1 MDTRGQRSLDQ
12 LLREADHAYH
22 SLDLETALRAYQQ
35 ACELDA
41 SSYDARLGVART
53 YCRMRTREEALKACD
68 QCIALDPT
76 RYEAYATR
84 GTLYFLADEL
94 DAAETASRAALERTD
109 TAPEPCL
116 TLAQIDCDRGRFEAA
131 DQHIVEA
138 RRRIAA
144 LPPGQERDE
153 LTAMAWHAETY
164 RHLMANKLDA
174 AREAAQH
181 VIDMEESSPYAAAL
195 AYSNLGIMETRA
207 RHYEQAIGYLEHAY
221 ATNPHFYRA
230 AGALGRVLII
240 RGQYPRAAEVLEQ
253 VVGRDQ
259 ADRGESR
266 YAYAVALSRSSRRTE
281 ARAQYRLALDEGL
294 RGMARVSAGWQ
305 TLWLYRPV
313 RNALFAVCAAAFLY
327 WVIAGQPSQ
336 QAITL
341 VVLILVMVVLQRV
354 MARRR

>member
-1 MDTRGQRSLDQ
+1 MDTGGQTLLDH
-12 LLREADHAYH
+12 LLRDADHAYH
-22 SLDLETALRAYQQ
+22 TLDLESALLAYHQ

-41 SSYDARLGVART
+41 TSYDAQLGVART
-53 YCRMRTREEALKACD
+53 HTRMRIREEALKACD
-68 QCIALDPT
+68 QCVALDPT

-94 DAAETASRAALERTD
+94 DAAEAAARAALERTD
-109 TAPEPCL
+109 SEPEPCL
-116 TLAQIDCDRGRFEAA
+116 TLAQIDCDRSRFDSA
-131 DQHIVEA
+131 DQHIQEA

-181 VIDMEESSPYAAAL
+181 VIDLEESSPYAAAL

-207 RHYEQAIGYLEHAY
+207 RHYDQAIGYLEHAY

-266 YAYAVALSRSSRRTE
+266 YAYAVALSRSGRREE
-281 ARAQYRLALDEGL
+281 ARGQYRLALDEGL
-294 RGMARVSAGWQ
+294 RGMARISACWQ
-305 TLWLYRPV
+305 ILWLYSPV
-313 RNALFAVCAAAFLY
+313 RYALIAVCAAAILY
-327 WVIAGQPSQ
+327 WVVAGQPSQ

-341 VVLILVMVVLQRV
+341 VVLIVVMVVLQRV